1 MAGLEREQTN
11 YHLLNRLL
19 VEYGTLVLRRKFD
32 SIHPPDTLKDYLS
45 SRAFQVT
52 LDRLFKRS
60 YINFSQYRTLQQ
72 QSVSSADFDI
82 SLLAVL
88 LRNVCG
94 LKSPRSPQWGFWDD
108 SIEVNIARLRDY
120 KNKFVS
126 HPSSASLDDATFK
139 EYWEKTRSAIIVL
152 GGQEYAPFINQL
164 RNQRID
170 LKAQNR
176 SQEFL
181 EIQQSFQDLKEMMR
195 SNEARTS
202 QALGEL
208 REMLWTNQQ

>member
-1 MAGLEREQTN
+1 MSFE
-11 YHLLNRLL
+11 
-19 VEYGTLVLRRKFD
+19 
-32 SIHPPDTLKDYLS
+32 
-45 SRAFQVT
+45 
-52 LDRLFKRS
+52 
-60 YINFSQYRTLQQ
+60 
-72 QSVSSADFDI
+72 VS
-82 SLLAVL
+82 
-88 LRNVCG
+88 
-94 LKSPRSPQWGFWDD
+94 RSPQWGFYKIWDD

-181 EIQQSFQDLKEMMR
+181 EIQQSFQDLKDTFR
-195 SNEARTS
+195 K
-202 QALGEL
+202 QALRSE
-208 REMLWTNQQ
+208 